1 MSMFL
6 LHLIIDIASA
16 KLTVDDTGIYFI
28 GIHNQEK
35 TIITYF
41 NFNDNSMQ
49 LVFQDSNLANN
60 ITSIKTT
67 SPGTQPLPNGRNNKI
82 YNLMFFTS

>member
-1 MSMFL
+1 MFL

-28 GIHNQEK
+28 GIRNQEK
-35 TIITYF
+35 TITCY

-49 LVFQDSNLANN
+49 LVFQDGNLANN
-60 ITSIKTT
+60 ITAIETT